1 MHIIIDC
8 RENKL
13 IELFSPE
20 AIKVESLKIGDI
32 VFRNDKGEDIV
43 IIERK
48 SVADLAASISDGRY
62 NEQSYRLNACDTTN
76 HNIIYLIEG
85 DIRAQTKF
93 SRITPD
99 ILYSSITSICLYK
112 GFSLF
117 ATHDLQETFKV
128 IQCMFKK
135 VCKNI
140 DDGKH
145 LYTANIPA
153 PSATCGEYI
162 DVMKNAKKTNITS
175 GNIAEIMLSQIPSV
189 SKNIAKV
196 VMEEY
201 RTLANLMDAITQK
214 DEKLDMLKMKDSK
227 GKERRI
233 SKTAIENI
241 KTYLI

>member
-1 MHIIIDC
+1 MHLVIDC

-13 IELFSPE
+13 IELFSQE

-32 VFRNDKGEDIV
+32 VFRNDEGEDVV

-62 NEQSYRLNACDTTN
+62 NEQSYRLNACDTNN

-85 DIRAQTKF
+85 DIRSQTKF

-117 ATHDLQETFKV
+117 ATHDLQETFRF

-135 VCKNI
+135 VCKNNQE
-140 DDGKH
+140 GKQ
-145 LYTANIPA
+145 LYTKN
-153 PSATCGEYI
+153 TTTGDGDYI
-162 DVMKNAKKTNITS
+162 DAIKNAKKSNINS

-196 VMEEY
+196 VMDEY
-201 RTLANLMDAITQK
+201 RTLAKLMEAITQN
-214 DEKLDMLKMKDSK
+214 DEKLGMLKMKDSK
-227 GKERRI
+227 GKERKI
-233 SKTAIENI
+233 NKTAIENI